1 MRSMPLSRPAPA
13 GVLATFALG
22 VVSACSSGPPAPPTL
37 AYGEEG
43 ISSAVYSY
51 ADSTSVSLS
60 VMGQSMELSQEGVAE
75 YDVAFAESASGV
87 GVTLAVRSLA
97 ASLNQPMGAPVR
109 VDETMVRGDL
119 AFSLD
124 RVGNA
129 TVSRSPTVA
138 DEASQMVSGLSL
150 AHTFF
155 PALPGRAA
163 RAGESWVDSLTYSGE
178 EGPGVRAESSILTYT
193 VVGDTAVDGR
203 ALLHIDF
210 AGITTRSNDMDFSG
224 LSVSQES
231 ELEVSGFVLWDV
243 QQGVLFEQYR
253 EAAGGGQV
261 RVPIAPV
268 PIPIRV
274 RSVQRARLQQQ

>member
-1 MRSMPLSRPAPA
+1 MTSMLVRSSSGHRSLLFA
-13 GVLATFALG
+13 GVFALG
-22 VVSACSSGPPAPPTL
+22 ACSSGPPSPPAL
-37 AYGEEG
+37 AYGEQ
-43 ISSAVYSY
+43 SVPAAVYSF

-75 YDVAFAESASGV
+75 YGVSFDQAASGV
-87 GVTLAVRSLA
+87 GVVLAVRTLQ

-109 VDETMVRGDL
+109 VDESMVSGDL
-119 AFSLD
+119 AFTLD
-124 RVGNA
+124 RQGNSTVGRRP
-129 TVSRSPTVA
+129 VVA

-163 RAGESWVDSLTYSGE
+163 MPGESWVDTLDYSGE
-178 EGPGVRAESSILTYT
+178 EGPGTRAEMAILTYT
-193 VVGDTAVDGR
+193 VAGDTVVDGR

-210 AGITTRSNDMDFSG
+210 DGTTRLTNDMEFSG
-224 LSVSQES
+224 MQVAQQS
-231 ELEVSGFVLWDV
+231 ELEVNGYVLWDV
-243 QQGVLFEQYR
+243 QQGLLFEQYR
-253 EAAGGGQV
+253 EASGSGEV
-261 RVPIAPV
+261 NVPIAPV